1 MRTLKGR
8 NPVKRV
14 HIYLVFFICLMLIT
28 WEIAPGMARAGE
40 IPTVGSYLPKFQLE
54 GPAEEKE
61 RAYLGIGKDRKFSI
75 SQVDSGFVLVEIVG
89 VYCPQCHIQAPL
101 FNKLFQT
108 IQKDTVL
115 NRKVKMLAIAVGA
128 NPMESAHMKKELH
141 VPFPILVDQKF
152 EIHKLLGEP
161 RTPFTMLIDK
171 NRKVI
176 YVHLGIIQDMDQFFT
191 VIQKAAQ

>member
-1 MRTLKGR
+1 MWAFKGR
-8 NPVKRV
+8 VSLKRLL
-14 HIYLVFFICLMLIT
+14 IYLVFFMCSLPVI
-28 WEIAPGMARAGE
+28 WEIAPVMARAGE

-61 RAYLGIGKDRKFSI
+61 RAYLGMGKDRKFSI
-75 SQVDSGFVLVEIVG
+75 SQDVSGFVLVEIVG

-101 FNKLFQT
+101 FNRLFQR
-108 IQKDTVL
+108 IQKDAIL
-115 NRKVKMLAIAVGA
+115 SKKVRMVAIAVGA

-141 VPFPILVDQKF
+141 IPFPILVDPKF

-161 RTPFTMLIDK
+161 RTPFTMLINK
-171 NRKVI
+171 NREVI

-191 VIQKAAQ
+191 VIQKAVR